1 MKLITVI
8 IPVYNVKPY
17 LSKCLE
23 SVGKQSYKNLE
34 IILVDDGSDDGSFSI
49 CKEFSKRD
57 SRIKL
62 YHTKNLGLS
71 HARNVGLDHA
81 NGEYIV
87 FVDSDDYI
95 HENMISTMMDK
106 AEDADLV
113 ICNYKK
119 VLNDTKKEIP
129 QDAKCLKDD
138 SWNYKQFWEHYYLKN
153 LNVFCCVA
161 WNKLYKRKLFKNI
174 RYPINEIHEDE
185 YIINDIVSRCNKI
198 KIINDVLYYY
208 VQRGNS
214 IMHNSYQGYMENA
227 EAFIGRCD
235 AFQNRNLVGIL
246 RENLNKIPGLL
257 VKGFNE
263 SQNRSKYRFLRQKYI
278 LYLKQYLKN
287 NYSAKLLLKK
297 WMLMIPSFYN
307 LYIDW
312 HNKKSIKSLR

>member
-113 ICNYKK
+113 ICNYKR

-214 IMHNSYQGYMENA
+214 IMHNSYQGYMGSA
-227 EAFIGRCD
+227 EVFIGRCD

-246 RENLNKIPGLL
+246 RENLNEIPGFL

-287 NYSAKLLLKK
+287 DYSAKLLLKK

-312 HNKKSIKSLR
+312 HNKKS

>member
-153 LNVFCCVA
+153 LNGFCCVA

-214 IMHNSYQGYMENA
+214 IMHNSYQGYMGSA

-246 RENLNKIPGLL
+246 RENLNEIPGLL

-312 HNKKSIKSLR
+312 HNKKS

>member
-81 NGEYIV
+81 NGKYIV

-119 VLNDTKKEIP
+119 VLNDTKKKIP

-214 IMHNSYQGYMENA
+214 IMHNSYQGYMGNA

-246 RENLNKIPGLL
+246 RENLNEIPGLL

-312 HNKKSIKSLR
+312 HNKKS

>member
-312 HNKKSIKSLR
+312 HNKKS

>member
-214 IMHNSYQGYMENA
+214 IMHNSYQGYMGSA

-246 RENLNKIPGLL
+246 RENLNEIPGLL

-263 SQNRSKYRFLRQKYI
+263 SQNRSKYRCG
-278 LYLKQYLKN
+278 
-287 NYSAKLLLKK
+287 
-297 WMLMIPSFYN
+297 
-307 LYIDW
+307 
-312 HNKKSIKSLR
+312 HG

>member
-81 NGEYIV
+81 NGKYIV

-113 ICNYKK
+113 ICNYKR
-119 VLNDTKKEIP
+119 VLNDTPKKIP

-214 IMHNSYQGYMENA
+214 IMHNSYQGYMGNA

-246 RENLNKIPGLL
+246 RENLNEIPGLL

-312 HNKKSIKSLR
+312 HNKKSW

>member
-23 SVGKQSYKNLE
+23 SVGKQLYKNLE

-214 IMHNSYQGYMENA
+214 IMHNSYQGYMGSA

-246 RENLNKIPGLL
+246 RENLNEIPGLL

-312 HNKKSIKSLR
+312 HNKKS

>member
-87 FVDSDDYI
+87 FIDSDDYI
-95 HENMISTMMDK
+95 HENMISIMMDK

-138 SWNYKQFWEHYYLKN
+138 SWNYKQFWEHYYLKD

-214 IMHNSYQGYMENA
+214 IMHNSYQGYMGSA

-246 RENLNKIPGLL
+246 RENLNEIPGLL

-312 HNKKSIKSLR
+312 HNKKS

>member
-62 YHTKNLGLS
+62 YHTKNLGLA

-81 NGEYIV
+81 NGKYIV

-119 VLNDTKKEIP
+119 VLNDTPKKIP
-129 QDAKCLKDD
+129 QDTKCLKDD

-214 IMHNSYQGYMENA
+214 IMHNSYQGYMGNA

-246 RENLNKIPGLL
+246 RENLNEIPGLL

-312 HNKKSIKSLR
+312 HNKKS

>member
-113 ICNYKK
+113 ICNYKR

-214 IMHNSYQGYMENA
+214 IMHNSYQGYMGRA
-227 EAFIGRCD
+227 EVFIGRCD

-246 RENLNKIPGLL
+246 RENLNEIPGFL

-287 NYSAKLLLKK
+287 DYSAKLLLKK

-312 HNKKSIKSLR
+312 HNKKS

>member
-57 SRIKL
+57 SKIKL

-153 LNVFCCVA
+153 LSVFCCVA

-214 IMHNSYQGYMENA
+214 IMHNSYQGYMGNA

-246 RENLNKIPGLL
+246 RENLNEIPGLL

-297 WMLMIPSFYN
+297 WMLMVPSFYN

-312 HNKKSIKSLR
+312 HNKKS

>member
-198 KIINDVLYYY
+198 KIINDVLYCY

>member
-113 ICNYKK
+113 ICNYKR

-153 LNVFCCVA
+153 LSVFCCVA

-214 IMHNSYQGYMENA
+214 IMHNSYQGHMGSA

-246 RENLNKIPGLL
+246 RENLNEIPGLL

-287 NYSAKLLLKK
+287 NYSVKLLLKK

-312 HNKKSIKSLR
+312 HNKKS

>member
-214 IMHNSYQGYMENA
+214 IMHNSYQGYMGSA

-246 RENLNKIPGLL
+246 RENLNEIPGLL

-312 HNKKSIKSLR
+312 HNKKS

>member
-49 CKEFSKRD
+49 CKEFSKKD

-113 ICNYKK
+113 ICNYKR

-214 IMHNSYQGYMENA
+214 IMHNSYQGYMGSA
-227 EAFIGRCD
+227 EVFIGRCD

-246 RENLNKIPGLL
+246 RENLNEIPGFL

-287 NYSAKLLLKK
+287 DYSAKLLLKK

-312 HNKKSIKSLR
+312 HNKKS